1 MRKGFTLIE
10 LLVVITILAILAG
23 AALPFVQNYVEE
35 SRQAKAKSDLDE
47 IARALVV
54 YESREGEYNKSTVE
68 DLTGRYLDRSPIDPW
83 GVPYIVATESGIV
96 YSLGPDRKDSDGDP
110 STEEYGYDNI
120 EVSYLPPLALV
131 SVKWIDKNKSG
142 AVDTQNVQDE
152 VHLTFSRKLGEAYEV
167 GGSLTADLAKLY
179 KAIEIA
185 NNPDDPEDFQV
196 SDSLASG
203 TPFDTTAGCA
213 RIVGNGKIIVIPLS
227 KTYDTNGKGQ
237 FVAGRD
243 RLRIKDSHNLIV
255 DCASP
260 TPNFCISG
268 QGVKILPQ

>member
-23 AALPFVQNYVEE
+23 AALPFVQNYVDE

-96 YSLGPDRKDSDGDP
+96 YSLGPDRKDASDG
-110 STEEYGYDNI
+110 EEFVYDNI

-142 AVDTQNVQDE
+142 AVDTQNVADE
-152 VHLTFSRKLGEAYEV
+152 IHLTFSRKLAESYKNNAA
-167 GGSLTADLAKLY
+167 SLSDDITNLFQSLVIY
-179 KAIEIA
+179 
-185 NNPDDPEDFQV
+185 NNPDDPE
-196 SDSLASG
+196 A
-203 TPFDTTAGCA
+203 FDTFEHIAIASNTNL
-213 RIVGNGKIIVIPLS
+213 RIVGNDKIIVIPLNNE
-227 KTYDTNGKGQ
+227 YDGDGTGTAKGKNQ

-243 RLRIKDSHNLIV
+243 KIMIADGHGTIV

-260 TPNFCISG
+260 TPNFCIAS
-268 QGVKILPQ
+268 QAVVILAQ

>member
-23 AALPFVQNYVEE
+23 AALPFVQNYVDE

-96 YSLGPDRKDSDGDP
+96 YSLGPDRKDASDG
-110 STEEYGYDNI
+110 EEFVYDNI

-152 VHLTFSRKLGEAYEV
+152 LHLTFSRKLGKAYP
-167 GGSLTADLAKLY
+167 GLSASLTADPDTLFD
-179 KAIEIA
+179 AIQIA
-185 NNPDDPEDFQV
+185 NNPDDPEEFTTV
-196 SDSLASG
+196 TALASG
-203 TPFDTTAGCA
+203 PLFDNGTDKC
-213 RIVGNGKIIVIPLS
+213 RIVGNDKIIVLS
-227 KTYDTNGKGQ
+227 LSTAYDGTGKGH

-255 DCASP
+255 DNASP

>member
-1 MRKGFTLIE
+1 MKKGFTLIE

-23 AALPFVQNYVEE
+23 AALPFVQNYVDE

-96 YSLGPDRKDSDGDP
+96 YSLGPDRKDYDGTP
-110 STEEYGYDNI
+110 ATEEYGYDNI
-120 EVSYLPPLALV
+120 EVAYVPPLALV

-152 VHLTFSRKLGEAYEV
+152 LHLSFSRKLGTDTVNANITDI
-167 GGSLTADLAKLY
+167 SSK
-179 KAIEIA
+179 IA
-185 NNPDDPEDFQV
+185 LS
-196 SDSLASG
+196 SD
-203 TPFDTTAGCA
+203 TAGILLSDITNSA
-213 RIVGNGKIIVIPLS
+213 SAPRVVGNGKILVYAIT
-227 KTYDTNGKGQ
+227 KNGC
-237 FVAGRD
+237 FVAGHD
-243 RLRIKDSHNLIV
+243 TLTVVDGHGIIQ
-255 DCASP
+255 DCATP
-260 TPNFCISG
+260 TPNLCIAS
-268 QGVKILPQ
+268 QAVKILPQ

>member
-1 MRKGFTLIE
+1 MRKAFTLIE

-54 YESREGEYNKSTVE
+54 YESREGDYNKRTVE

-83 GVPYIVATESGIV
+83 GVPYVVATESGIV
-96 YSLGPDRKDSDGDP
+96 YSLGPDRKDYDP
-110 STEEYGYDNI
+110 LDVTTEQYSYDNI

-152 VHLTFSRKLGEAYEV
+152 IHLQFSRRLAVVSGKELVDPANLG
-167 GGSLTADLAKLY
+167 DLLDNVLIY
-179 KAIEIA
+179 RDPD
-185 NNPDDPEDFQV
+185 NPTTSEPLRQIV
-196 SDSLASG
+196 SD
-203 TPFDTTAGCA
+203 TEPKA
-213 RIVGNGKIIVIPLS
+213 RIVNASRTIVLPLS
-227 KTYDTNGKGQ
+227 KTPTPHAVNGVKY
-237 FVAGRD
+237 FVAGQD
-243 RLRIKDSHNLIV
+243 SLMIKADHALIKDNS
-255 DCASP
+255 SP
-260 TPNFCISG
+260 LQNDCISD
-268 QGVKILPQ
+268 QAVKVLPQ

>member
-96 YSLGPDRKDSDGDP
+96 YSMGPDRKGADDG
-110 STEEYGYDNI
+110 EEFTYDNI

-142 AVDTQNVQDE
+142 AVDTQNVADE
-152 VHLTFSRKLGEAYEV
+152 LHLTFSRKLGDSA
-167 GGSLTADLAKLY
+167 SLTADIPNLLKY
-179 KAIEIA
+179 IMIA
-185 NNPDDPEDFQV
+185 NDPDNAENYV
-196 SDSLASG
+196 ELTGIASE
-203 TPFDTTAGCA
+203 TN
-213 RIVGNGKIIVIPLS
+213 IKMVGNDKIIVMPLS
-227 KTYDTNGKGQ
+227 NTYNGTGKNH

-243 RLRIKDSHNLIV
+243 SLAVAPDHGLIV
-255 DCASP
+255 DRAQP
-260 TPNFCISG
+260 QPNFCIAS
-268 QGVKILPQ
+268 QAVRILPQ

>member
-54 YESREGEYNKSTVE
+54 YESREGEYNKTTVE

-83 GVPYIVATESGIV
+83 GVPYVVATESGIV

-142 AVDTQNVQDE
+142 AVDTQNVADE
-152 VHLTFSRKLGEAYEV
+152 IHLTFSRKLGKSAQT
-167 GGSLTADLAKLY
+167 GASLTADITNLLKY
-179 KAIEIA
+179 IMIA
-185 NNPDDPEDFQV
+185 NDPDNAESFV
-196 SDSLASG
+196 ELTGIASD
-203 TPFDTTAGCA
+203 TNI
-213 RIVGNGKIIVIPLS
+213 RMVGNDKIIVMPLS
-227 KTYDTNGKGQ
+227 NTYNGTGKNH

-243 RLRIKDSHNLIV
+243 SIAVAPNHGLII
-255 DCASP
+255 DRALPQPNYCIAS
-260 TPNFCISG
+260 
-268 QGVKILPQ
+268 QAVRILPQ

>member
-96 YSLGPDRKDSDGDP
+96 YSLGPDRKDYDTADP
-110 STEEYGYDNI
+110 TTEEYSYDNI

-142 AVDTQNVQDE
+142 AVDTQNVADE
-152 VHLTFSRKLGEAYEV
+152 LHLTFSRKLGESAKTP
-167 GGSLTADLAKLY
+167 GTAINEDVTNLLANIL
-179 KAIEIA
+179 IA
-185 NNPDDPEDFQV
+185 HDPDNPDNFVELTDI
-196 SDSLASG
+196 ASN
-203 TPFDTTAGCA
+203 TNI
-213 RIVGNGKIIVIPLS
+213 RLVGNDKIIVMPLS
-227 KTYDTNGKGQ
+227 NTYTDPVSGVNGKNH

-243 RLRIKDSHNLIV
+243 SLAVNPEHGLII
-255 DCASP
+255 DRADP
-260 TPNFCISG
+260 ANFCIAS
-268 QGVKILPQ
+268 QSVKILPQ